1 MANGLARIEQIRNLP
16 AELNLRVINDG
27 NIKNLEAGADAN
39 KPAAGT
45 PNKVYFSTDTGS
57 IYYDNGTQWVL
68 LSDVSSSNDLNIVQ
82 DNILVGDSNG
92 DATETPLS
100 GISLDKFGSAEN
112 DLNLGANKITTTATN
127 FGDNDLIT
135 KNYVSGIIQGV
146 SWKDSVRVATD
157 QNIDITNPGTQISGV
172 TLNQDDRV
180 LLFGQ
185 TDGTENG
192 IYVFNGDSSPL
203 TRSLD
208 LDEDSEAS
216 GASIF
221 VLEGNFADKGFVQN
235 NDNVVIGTDA
245 LNFTQFTGATSISVG
260 SGLQK
265 NNNEISLDL
274 DAQTIGIKNDKAS
287 VISNGNQGQV
297 LKSVGTQ
304 GEPAQFGD
312 IDLSQNS
319 VTGTLPVA
327 KGGVGLNTINKNS
340 IVYSDAN
347 DNYSELGILDNN
359 LVGRIDGSD
368 VKNVSLQDIGNKIN
382 PGFVADSGTAT
393 NGSMTLIQLT
403 QDPND
408 KSVVQVSINGIDL
421 SYNTD
426 FTIDNSRNVIAT
438 QSLNEAYG
446 GTGTDGS
453 GFEDTDGIYAYYVV
467 ENNPNALSN
476 DILSRS
482 VFESIGD
489 QKVFTPNTSFG
500 DAGITVPSN
509 KRVLIKSILAT
520 NITGDNSIANLDIV
534 IDNGVNQT
542 SISSSFEINANTS
555 EEVLKKDLVLEPGDT
570 IQAKTN
576 TTSSVQ
582 LIIPYSII
590 DETRYF
596 RTLNNISSTN
606 STTVLTKTNDSYVES
621 LIINNTSGN
630 NEGISV
636 IWTDNND
643 NEIAKFV
650 KDFGVAN
657 NISVELFEKK
667 KLIPGGD
674 KLKVVAT
681 TGGVFNVVVSGR
693 VSTT

>member
-16 AELNLRVINDG
+16 TELNLRVINDG
-27 NIKNLEAGADAN
+27 NIKNLEAGADTD
-39 KPAAGT
+39 KPAAGNQ
-45 PNKVYFSTDTGS
+45 NKVYFSTDTGS
-57 IYYDNGTQWVL
+57 IYYDDGTQWVL

-235 NDNVVIGTDA
+235 NDNVVIDTDA

-265 NNNEISLDL
+265 SNGQISLDL
-274 DAQTIGIKNDKAS
+274 DDQTIGIKNDKAS

-297 LKSVGTQ
+297 LKSVGTP

-312 IDLSQNS
+312 IDLSQNY
-319 VTGTLPVA
+319 VTGSLPVD
-327 KGGVGLNTINKNS
+327 KGGIGLNGVSKNS
-340 IVYSDAN
+340 IVYADAN
-347 DNYSELGILDNN
+347 DSFSELGILDNSF
-359 LVGRIDGSD
+359 VGRIDGSD
-368 VKNVSLQDIGNKIN
+368 VQNVSLQDIGNKIN

-393 NGSMTLIQLT
+393 NGSMTLLQLS
-403 QDPND
+403 QDPSD
-408 KSVVQVSINGIDL
+408 KTVVQISINGIDL
-421 SYNTD
+421 NYNAD

-453 GFEDTDGIYAYYVV
+453 GFEDTDLVYAYYVV
-467 ENNPNALSN
+467 NNNPNAISN
-476 DILSRS
+476 DIISRS

-500 DAGITVPSN
+500 DVGIAVPSN
-509 KRVLIKSILAT
+509 KRILIKSILAT
-520 NITGDNSIANLDIV
+520 NITSDNSIANLNAV
-534 IDNGVNQT
+534 VDNGVNQT
-542 SISSSFEINANTS
+542 SISPGIEVNANTS
-555 EEVLKKDLVLEPGDT
+555 EEVLKRDLVLEPGDT

-576 TTSSVQ
+576 TASSVQ
-582 LIIPYSII
+582 LIISYSIL

-606 STTVLTKTNDSYVES
+606 STTVLTKTNDSYIES
-621 LIINNTSGN
+621 LIISNTSGN

-650 KDFGVAN
+650 KDFGVAG

-667 KLIPGGD
+667 KLIPAGD

-693 VSTT
+693 VSAT